1 MTRFLSLDVTIC
13 YVVQLNWQKKKKLGF
28 QYNSLCDRSAY
39 SQIPDERDHE
49 QGFLLNVLLIS
60 YILDEE
66 LHVVELEPEEL
77 EKCED
82 ISEVSPNT
90 ICTKAKEDNGKCLVR
105 IFFNLRYYTF
115 YGLTVIIFMSGTLS
129 NSDLN

>member
-1 MTRFLSLDVTIC
+1 MLYSSIGK
-13 YVVQLNWQKKKKLGF
+13 KKKKLGF

-49 QGFLLNVLLIS
+49 QGFLLNILSIS

-105 IFFNLRYYTF
+105 NISSKLKSY
-115 YGLTVIIFMSGTLS
+115 YGLTVIIFISFNYLY
-129 NSDLN
+129 

>member
-1 MTRFLSLDVTIC
+1 MTGQLTI
-13 YVVQLNWQKKKKLGF
+13 VK
-28 QYNSLCDRSAY
+28 
-39 SQIPDERDHE
+39 PDERDHE
-49 QGFLLNVLLIS
+49 QGFLFNIS
-60 YILDEE
+60 YVLDEE

-105 IFFNLRYYTF
+105 NIFFKLKIYILWSYCNYF
-115 YGLTVIIFMSGTLS
+115 HFFQ
-129 NSDLN
+129 

>member
-1 MTRFLSLDVTIC
+1 MA
-13 YVVQLNWQKKKKLGF
+13 KKKKLGF

-49 QGFLLNVLLIS
+49 QGFLLNILLIS

-105 IFFNLRYYTF
+105 NVFSKLMITF
-115 YGLTVIIFMSGTLS
+115 YVLTVIIFISFNYLY
-129 NSDLN
+129 

>member
-1 MTRFLSLDVTIC
+1 M
-13 YVVQLNWQKKKKLGF
+13 
-28 QYNSLCDRSAY
+28 
-39 SQIPDERDHE
+39 
-49 QGFLLNVLLIS
+49 
-60 YILDEE
+60 
-66 LHVVELEPEEL
+66 VELEPEEL

-115 YGLTVIIFMSGTLS
+115 YGLTVIIFMCGTVI
-129 NSDLN
+129 

>member
-1 MTRFLSLDVTIC
+1 MVKSLDPLRGHST
-13 YVVQLNWQKKKKLGF
+13 
-28 QYNSLCDRSAY
+28 NSW
-39 SQIPDERDHE
+39 
-49 QGFLLNVLLIS
+49 LI
-60 YILDEE
+60 LFFTDEE

-105 IFFNLRYYTF
+105 NFYYKK
-115 YGLTVIIFMSGTLS
+115 
-129 NSDLN
+129 